1 MKTDVRSSAL
11 RLVGIIF
18 RGPYKYIMM
27 VHGHAEHAPLSLKL
41 SGNIGSYCIGHNAR
55 CAFQGALY
63 RAF

>member
-18 RGPYKYIMM
+18 REFCKYILR

-41 SGNIGSYCIGHNAR
+41 SGNIGSYCIGHNSR
-55 CAFQGALY
+55 CAFQSALN